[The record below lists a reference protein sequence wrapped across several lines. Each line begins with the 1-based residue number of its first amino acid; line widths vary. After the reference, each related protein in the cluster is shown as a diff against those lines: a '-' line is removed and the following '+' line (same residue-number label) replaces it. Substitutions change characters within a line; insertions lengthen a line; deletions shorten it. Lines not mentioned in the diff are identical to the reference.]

1 MKKIKSIYMIFVFFF
16 IMIIVSFLLLY
27 HYSAASLQTSLMRV
41 ARIQMD
47 YAESL
52 LEQKSNEIEI
62 EADGILNSNNF
73 RELQLMVMEEY
84 DPYEYVMGV
93 KNIKEYLNRRQKS
106 NVGMA
111 EFILCW
117 PETGDIITTLNKTE
131 VDPSL
136 PEMAADNRWISYG
149 RDIYFVKRYS
159 ADWLIN
165 DEEPYLFIRMDQDFL
180 YKIKTMASGIGTGG
194 ILMLLPD
201 KTSLFSVNE
210 EERALLD
217 QLAARNEKTEFEISV
232 GRDRYQIIKLGIA
245 QNGLELVA
253 YYPIREMMK
262 PVRNIMGIM
271 ARMLGV
277 ILAVGFIFMVLY
289 YKNILLQLRILTEK
303 LKQVENGDFSAR
315 ITDLPDNEFSYVF
328 EQFNEMARRI
338 GELVESTLKEQQ
350 LRNQAELRQLQ
361 LQINPHF
368 LYNSLSYIV
377 TVADRPQAVTE
388 MAMHLASYYR
398 YCTRNRSVTTI
409 GEEVLYAK
417 AYLSIMA
424 MRKSMEYHISMP
436 EELEHVSII
445 PLILQP
451 IIENAVEHAIE
462 ERENAKYIYVKIYRL
477 PDSSIRFEISDDG
490 NGLTEEE
497 THRLLQSLNKKER
510 NENGSVGLWNVNQ
523 RLVNYYD
530 KSAGLRFGKSIWGG
544 LSVSFTILPRS
555 VEDEGVDR

>member
-1 MKKIKSIYMIFVFFF
+1 
-16 IMIIVSFLLLY
+16 
-27 HYSAASLQTSLMRV
+27 
-41 ARIQMD
+41 
-47 YAESL
+47 
-52 LEQKSNEIEI
+52 
-62 EADGILNSNNF
+62 
-73 RELQLMVMEEY
+73 
-84 DPYEYVMGV
+84 
-93 KNIKEYLNRRQKS
+93 
-106 NVGMA
+106 
-111 EFILCW
+111 
-117 PETGDIITTLNKTE
+117 
-131 VDPSL
+131 
-136 PEMAADNRWISYG
+136 
-149 RDIYFVKRYS
+149 
-159 ADWLIN
+159 
-165 DEEPYLFIRMDQDFL
+165 
-180 YKIKTMASGIGTGG
+180 
-194 ILMLLPD
+194 MLLPD

-368 LYNSLSYIV
+368 LYNSLSYVV

>member
-1 MKKIKSIYMIFVFFF
+1 MIFVFFF

-27 HYSAASLQTSLMRV
+27 HYSAVSLQSSLMRV

-47 YAESL
+47 YAENL

-62 EADGILNSNNF
+62 EADGILNSNDF
-73 RELQLMVMEEY
+73 RELQLMAMEEY

-93 KNIKEYLNRRQKS
+93 KDIKEYLNRRQKS

-111 EFILCW
+111 EFILYW
-117 PETGDIITTLNKTE
+117 PESGDIITTLNRTE
-131 VDPSL
+131 VDSSL
-136 PEMAADNRWISYG
+136 PERAADNRWISSG

-159 ADWLIN
+159 ADWLIGE
-165 DEEPYLFIRMDQDFL
+165 EEPYLFIKMDRDFL
-180 YKIKTMASGIGTGG
+180 YKVKTMASGIGTGG

-201 KTSLFSVNE
+201 GTSLFSVNE

-217 QLAARNEKTEFEISV
+217 HLAVQNEKTEFQISV
-232 GRDRYQIIKLGIA
+232 GRDRYQMIKLGIA

-253 YYPIREMMK
+253 YYPVREMMK

-271 ARMLGV
+271 ARLLGV

-289 YKNILLQLRILTEK
+289 YKNILLQLKILTEK
-303 LKQVENGDFSAR
+303 LKQVENGEFGAR

-328 EQFNEMARRI
+328 ERFNEMARRI
-338 GELVESTLKEQQ
+338 GELIESTLKEQQ

-377 TVADRPQAVTE
+377 TVADNPQAVTE
-388 MAMHLASYYR
+388 MAVHLSSYYR

-424 MRKSMEYHISMP
+424 MRKRMEYYVSMA
-436 EELEHVSII
+436 EELEHVPII

-490 NGLTEEE
+490 YGLTEEE
-497 THRLLQSLNKKER
+497 LI
-510 NENGSVGLWNVNQ
+510 
-523 RLVNYYD
+523 
-530 KSAGLRFGKSIWGG
+530 F
-544 LSVSFTILPRS
+544 
-555 VEDEGVDR
+555 

>member
-1 MKKIKSIYMIFVFFF
+1 MIFVFFF

-27 HYSAASLQTSLMRV
+27 HYSAVSLQTSLMRV
-41 ARIQMD
+41 ARIQID

-52 LEQKSNEIEI
+52 LEQKCNEIEI
-62 EADGILNSNNF
+62 EADGILNSNDF
-73 RELQLMVMEEY
+73 RELQLTVMEEY

-93 KNIKEYLNRRQKS
+93 NNMKEYLNRRQRS
-106 NVGMA
+106 NVGMG
-111 EFILCW
+111 EFILYW
-117 PETGDIITTLNKTE
+117 PESGNAISTSVSVAVEPEL
-131 VDPSL
+131 L
-136 PEMAADNRWISYG
+136 EMAGDNEWIFHEKKV
-149 RDIYFVKRYS
+149 YFVKKYS
-159 ADWLIN
+159 ADWLESK
-165 DEEPYLFIRMDQDFL
+165 EEPYLFIKMDQDYL
-180 YKIKTMASGIGTGG
+180 YKIKSMAAGMETGG
-194 ILMLLPD
+194 ILLLLPD
-201 KTSLFSVNE
+201 GTSLFSISE
-210 EERALLD
+210 EERELME
-217 QLAARNEKTEFEISV
+217 QLAHSDGKTEFRISTDS
-232 GRDRYQIIKLGIA
+232 GKYQIIKPGVA
-245 QNGLELVA
+245 KNGLELAA
-253 YYPIREMMK
+253 YYPVREMMK
-262 PVRNIMGIM
+262 PVRDIMGIM
-271 ARMLGV
+271 ARLLGI

-289 YKNILLQLRILTEK
+289 YKNILLQLKILTEK
-303 LKQVENGDFSAR
+303 LKQVEKGDFGTR
-315 ITDLPDNEFSYVF
+315 ITELPDNEFSYVF
-328 EQFNEMARRI
+328 DRFNEMVLRI
-338 GELVESTLKEQQ
+338 GELIESTLKEQQ

-377 TVADRPQAVTE
+377 TVADNPQAVTE
-388 MAMHLASYYR
+388 MAVHLSSYYR

-436 EELEHVSII
+436 EELEHVPII

-497 THRLLQSLNKKER
+497 ARQLLQSLNKKER
-510 NENGSVGLWNVNQ
+510 DENGSVGLWNVNQ

-530 KSAGLRFGKSIWGG
+530 KSAGLRFGRSIWGG

-555 VEDEGVDR
+555 VEDEGIDR